1 MRRSVRL
8 VCAVLLPAALLAHDT
23 WLVPKT
29 FRTQPGKTV
38 RVRLATSEAFP
49 TSDSAVDPERVAQF
63 LVREAA
69 GTQPVTGF
77 RIEEKFLVVEVTP
90 TRPGHTIVVA
100 ETKPRAFTLEP
111 KVFNDYLRGEELKA
125 IMDAR
130 AQAGERDT
138 PGRERYR
145 KIAKAVL
152 CVGEA
157 KDSAFRKAEG
167 VWLEIIPLN
176 SPCRLDVTSRLEVQV
191 LHHGKPLAGVRVGA
205 GYEGVTGHG
214 YPIWTRTDEK
224 GRAVVIFDRPGA
236 WFVRTL
242 HMVRAK
248 DDPEAD
254 WHSAFSTLTFE
265 VLPKR

>member
-1 MRRSVRL
+1 
-8 VCAVLLPAALLAHDT
+8 VLLPAALLAHDT
-23 WLVPKT
+23 WLVPTT
-29 FRTQPGKTV
+29 FRTEMGKAV
-38 RVRLATSEAFP
+38 QVRLATSEAFP
-49 TSDSAVDPERVAQF
+49 TSDSAVGPERVAQF
-63 LVREAA
+63 FVRDAA
-69 GTQPVTGF
+69 GIQPVTGF
-77 RIEEKFLVVEVTP
+77 RVEKEFLVAEVTP
-90 TRPGHTIVVA
+90 ARPGHTIATA
-100 ETKPRAFTLEP
+100 ETKPRAFVLEP

-130 AQAGERDT
+130 AQAGERDS

-145 KIAKAVL
+145 KIAKAVV

-157 KDSAFRKAEG
+157 RDTTFKQVEG
-167 VWLEIIPLN
+167 LWLEIVPMK
-176 SPCRLDVTSRLEVQV
+176 SPCQLRAGDDLEVQV
-191 LHHGKPLAGVRVGA
+191 LHKGKPLAGVRVGA
-205 GYEGVTGHG
+205 GYAGVTGHG

-224 GRAVVIFDRPGA
+224 GRAAVIFDRPGA